1 MDGPE
6 LMKAI
11 SIRVR
16 RGAPGEPETYQV
28 YRVPYVE
35 NLSALEAVVWVREN
49 ADPSLAVR
57 YSCRISN
64 ACKTC
69 IACVNGKK
77 VYLCATPVCDGDV
90 IEPLPSRHLLRDLV
104 VDLR

>member
-1 MDGPE
+1 MNGTV
-6 LMKAI
+6 AV
-11 SIRVR
+11 RVR
-16 RGAPGEPETYQV
+16 RGAAGESERYQD
-28 YRVPYVE
+28 YRVPYIE
-35 NLSALEAVVWVREN
+35 NLSVLEALVWIREH

-69 IACVNGKK
+69 IACVNGRN
-77 VYLCATPVCDGDV
+77 VYLCATPLQDGDV
-90 IEPLPSRHLLRDLV
+90 VEPLPSRPLLRDLV

>member
-1 MDGPE
+1 MNRTI
-6 LMKAI
+6 AF
-11 SIRVR
+11 RVR
-16 RGAPGEPETYQV
+16 RGAPGGPETYQEF
-28 YRVPYVE
+28 RVPGVE
-35 NLSALEAVVWVREN
+35 NLSALEALVWIREH

-77 VYLCATPVCDGDV
+77 VYLCATPIHDGDV
-90 IEPLPSRHLLRDLV
+90 IEPLPTRPLLRDLV

>member
-1 MDGPE
+1 MTRTV
-6 LMKAI
+6 

-16 RGAPGEPETYQV
+16 RGVPGQAATYQE
-28 YRVPYVE
+28 YQVPYIE
-35 NLSALEAVVWVREN
+35 NLSALEALVWVREHV
-49 ADPSLAVR
+49 DPSLAVR

-69 IACVNGKK
+69 IARVNQKN
-77 VYLCATPVCDGDV
+77 VYLCATPIRDGDV
-90 IEPLPSRHLLRDLV
+90 IDPLPTRPHLRDLV